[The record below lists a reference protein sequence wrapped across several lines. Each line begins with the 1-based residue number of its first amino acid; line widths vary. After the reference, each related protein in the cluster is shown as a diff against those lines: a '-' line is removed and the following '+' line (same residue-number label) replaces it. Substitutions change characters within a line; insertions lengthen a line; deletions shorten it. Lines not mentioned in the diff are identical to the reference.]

1 MREENQRTIDKGTT
15 AKGGFTK
22 KQLVEWGV
30 PYPPPRG
37 WKRALILN
45 GFPYKPLPRQPRLTP
60 GIYHYVRDPDSA
72 AHLWSEGADTRE
84 ISEILG
90 DGEDAVY
97 NSLTRIKN
105 IAKEM
110 AAQ

>member
-1 MREENQRTIDKGTT
+1 MREENQRTIDEGTT

-37 WKRALILN
+37 WKRALIN
-45 GFPYKPLPRQPRLTP
+45 YGFPYRPQYKRYRTP
-60 GIYHYVRDPDSA
+60 DLYDYVGDVDSA
-72 AHLWSEGADTRE
+72 AQLWAEGAGTTE
-84 ISEILG
+84 ISDVLG
-90 DGEDAVY
+90 DDECAVY
-97 NSLTRIKN
+97 NSLDRIKI

-110 AAQ
+110 VAA